1 MGLFPLGVGVVLRL
15 VGLGFDP
22 AMAGIWGALIGHSV
36 EHFRQFKYPSI
47 LFEIHPFPQTMGI
60 QHIFLLLFL
69 HPPDSFLHLPFIAIL
84 EHLLLLFLLPQLPV
98 VLDHEIVDGLLIVS
112 LRMFHERFALDLLAV
127 LLFLDLL
134 LVVLQDVAEIA
145 LFYEVDFSLL
155 VGGVPERH
163 AISFI

>member
-1 MGLFPLGVGVVLRL
+1 
-15 VGLGFDP
+15 
-22 AMAGIWGALIGHSV
+22 
-36 EHFRQFKYPSI
+36 
-47 LFEIHPFPQTMGI
+47 MGI

-69 HPPDSFLHLPFIAIL
+69 HPSDSFLHLPFIAVL

-134 LVVLQDVAEIA
+134 LVVLQDVAEVA
-145 LFYEVDFSLL
+145 LFHEVDFSLL